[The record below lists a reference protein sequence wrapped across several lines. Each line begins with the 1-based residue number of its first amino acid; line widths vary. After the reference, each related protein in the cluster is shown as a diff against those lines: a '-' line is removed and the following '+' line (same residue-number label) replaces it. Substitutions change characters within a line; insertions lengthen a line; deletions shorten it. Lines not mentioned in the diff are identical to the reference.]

1 MKDRKT
7 YKILTWC
14 SFFFPINRFYI
25 GNTKGIILRSISC
38 NLLMFGWI
46 GDLMYMDKIVCW
58 VGDFYQHYATSVFNS
73 NFCCLVRQ

>member
-14 SFFFPINRFYI
+14 SFFFPINMFYI
-25 GNTKGIILRSISC
+25 GKTKGIILRSISC

-46 GDLMYMDKIVCW
+46 DDLLYMDKTFDEAMARRGYVNTNIRNEV
-58 VGDFYQHYATSVFNS
+58 DKK
-73 NFCCLVRQ
+73 